1 STLTLMAKVRVHEL
15 ARAHDMSSQDVL
27 DKLRAAGIAIE
38 AVETTEVGHGIELA
52 RAAYK
57 QGHRRFLAVGGDGT
71 ANEVASGL
79 LGSATALG
87 VVPAGSGNGLAR
99 TLRVPID
106 ADRALRELSSAV
118 TLRMDVGRV
127 NGQPFLNVAGAGFD
141 AAVGEAFHERA
152 LRGGRRGVMNYARIA
167 FAMSWTY
174 RRGGFALQAGE
185 HRFEGQ
191 AWLVAFV
198 NGRQYGGAAVIAP
211 GARLDDGLLDVVVV
225 EEAGP
230 LEILAAAPRLYF
242 GGLEDFR
249 RYHRMPASQAVLT
262 GPAPFPH
269 HCDGEPRAAAT
280 KLEVTIEPRALN
292 VLVPKATAEDPTGP
306 FGQGRR

>member
-1 STLTLMAKVRVHEL
+1 VKAVAIANPRAGVAARRAAEAMRRNRLWSDLETWTTSGPGEAREL
-15 ARAHDMSSQDVL
+15 AR
-27 DKLRAAGIAIE
+27 RAAESGY
-38 AVETTEVGHGIELA
+38 EVV
-52 RAAYK
+52 
-57 QGHRRFLAVGGDGT
+57 LAVGGDGT

-99 TLRVPID
+99 TLRIPID
-106 ADRALRELSSAV
+106 ADRALRELAV
-118 TLRMDVGRV
+118 AMTRRMDVGRV
-127 NGQPFLNVAGAGFD
+127 NGHPFLNVAGAGFD

-185 HRFEGQ
+185 QRFEGQ
-191 AWLVAFV
+191 AWLVSFV

-225 EEAGP
+225 EEAAP
-230 LEILAAAPRLYF
+230 LEILANAPRLYL
-242 GGLEDFR
+242 GGLEGFR
-249 RYHRMPASQAVLT
+249 RYHHMPASQAVLT
-262 GPAPFPH
+262 APEPFPH
-269 HCDGEPRAAAT
+269 HCDGEPRPAVT
-280 KLEVTIEPRALN
+280 KLEVTVEPKALS
-292 VLVPKATAEDPTGP
+292 VLVPQATANDPAGP
-306 FGQGRR
+306 FGQG